1 MVSQKNII
9 EITAYFFHRNY
20 VEAAKKAME
29 LGLID
34 LDAFVRIA
42 NAATNDLIS
51 LYFGKSMDSSS
62 RNILR
67 INEIIDV
74 LEEVRSR
81 CTD

>member
-1 MVSQKNII
+1 
-9 EITAYFFHRNY
+9 
-20 VEAAKKAME
+20 ME

-81 CTD
+81 CKD